1 MSVLQR
7 ALENNQTE
15 YAALLIAY
23 GLIAATITRNAGQKA
38 EKRRTQRK
46 PERKKARVLQSGA

>member
-7 ALENNQTE
+7 AFENRQTE
-15 YAALLIAY
+15 YAALLIPY
-23 GLIAATITRNAGQKA
+23 GLIAATINRNAGQKA
-38 EKRRTQRK
+38 GKRRSAGK